1 MEATVQKLK
10 DWLEAQSGAMLVIT
24 KQELEDKDIV
34 HFQLEAVEYRDAES
48 TIDDYLDS
56 ALILKGSGNTMNA
69 DGDLV
74 PLPQSTYE
82 IAVAGLELENES
94 GHTVKLQS
102 DRGKY
107 TLSTN

>member
-1 MEATVQKLK
+1 MEPTVQLLK
-10 DWLEAQSGAMLVIT
+10 DWLEAQVGATLVIT

-34 HFQLEAVEYRDAES
+34 HFHLETVEFRDAES
-48 TIDDYLDS
+48 TLDDYLDS

-82 IAVAGLELENES
+82 IAVEGLKVVSSSEHGAELKSE
-94 GHTVKLQS
+94 
-102 DRGKY
+102 RAKY
-107 TLSTN
+107 TLSVD